1 MRQQI
6 LTPPQPP
13 KQYIIPQQRPTYYQ
27 PPYQPTTYRRTQ
39 PAFVLYKQPQTQ
51 QYQYQYQ
58 SSFQVR
64 QSQPVCTVHSQQIYQ
79 PSPVRQQRNS
89 IHQQPIQ
96 IVNSINPQYSNNYRQ
111 IFPSNS
117 QQQQTQPQTAPRYSV
132 QKPQTFTL
140 PNPPP
145 QQIFPQQNYQHPQ
158 KQQLQQQTPQIKT
171 TSPVIAQ
178 QEDEL
183 EKRFQ
188 DAIDRTRDLVQKYN
202 PADQNK
208 QQQQQQQQQY
218 QQQQQQQLTQLALQY
233 EDGFIYRGQGYEP
246 AVREGFGVLTD
257 QYDNEV
263 FSGYWKDNQ
272 YHGQGKLINFQVDQ
286 IEGPYDYRDLGNI
299 ENGWMSYEGD
309 FYEGKMHG
317 KGVLVLTNGEQFE
330 GEFNDGMIDGQGIYS
345 TSDRHDIRGVWK
357 DGILVE

>member
-1 MRQQI
+1 MRQQL
-6 LTPPQPP
+6 LTSPQPP
-13 KQYIIPQQRPTYYQ
+13 PKQFVIPQQRPTYYQ
-27 PPYQPTTYRRTQ
+27 PQYQPQTYRRPQ
-39 PAFVLYKQPQTQ
+39 PAFVFYTQQQPQ

-58 SSFQVR
+58 SSIQPR
-64 QSQPVCTVHSQQIYQ
+64 QTQPVYTVLSQQIYQ
-79 PSPVRQQRNS
+79 PSPARQQRNS
-89 IHQQPIQ
+89 IHQQQLP
-96 IVNSINPQYSNNYRQ
+96 IVNSINPQYSNNQRIVY
-111 IFPSNS
+111 PSNS
-117 QQQQTQPQTAPRYSV
+117 QQQQTLPQTAPRYSV
-132 QKPQTFTL
+132 QKPQTYTL
-140 PNPPP
+140 PNQTP
-145 QQIFPQQNYQHPQ
+145 QQIFPQQNYHQT
-158 KQQLQQQTPQIKT
+158 QQQQIQQQTPQIK
-171 TSPVIAQ
+171 SIAPVNTQ

-208 QQQQQQQQQY
+208 
-218 QQQQQQQLTQLALQY
+218 QQQQQLTQLALQY

-257 QYDNEV
+257 QYENEV
-263 FSGYWKDNQ
+263 YSGYWRDNQ
-272 YHGQGKLINFQVDQ
+272 YHGQGKLINFQVEQ
-286 IEGPYDYRDLGNI
+286 IQGPYDYRDLGNI
-299 ENGWMSYEGD
+299 ENGWLSYEGD

-317 KGVLVLTNGEQFE
+317 KGVLILTNGEQFE